1 MSETNDRT
9 EEICPN
15 CLDPIPAGMDVCPS
29 CGTRLNEDPDA
40 VQAEPV
46 EGTIVTQPNET
57 AGPETAGAANGDGK
71 DGEKKPTMMQNLI
84 RGMGVYLIYT
94 ALTNGYRVISTPE
107 ALGLERG
114 TREYTLGIVS
124 NVVYLVAGIL
134 AVWPWIQEA
143 IAKRKAAAS
152 DITIDAIPAETSE
165 TELDAPKDEPTLDE
179 ENAEA
184 ENPDTNEF
192 AELRAK
198 ADAALREESESDA

>member
-1 MSETNDRT
+1 MSETNDRI

-71 DGEKKPTMMQNLI
+71 DGEKKPTMMQNLV

-124 NVVYLVAGIL
+124 NVVYLVAGLL

-143 IAKRKAAAS
+143 LAKRNGAAS
-152 DITIDAIPAETSE
+152 DVTIDAAPAETSE
-165 TELDAPKDEPTLDE
+165 TELDPDQDEPTPDE

-184 ENPDTNEF
+184 EILDTDEF

-198 ADAALREESESDA
+198 ADAELRDESESAE